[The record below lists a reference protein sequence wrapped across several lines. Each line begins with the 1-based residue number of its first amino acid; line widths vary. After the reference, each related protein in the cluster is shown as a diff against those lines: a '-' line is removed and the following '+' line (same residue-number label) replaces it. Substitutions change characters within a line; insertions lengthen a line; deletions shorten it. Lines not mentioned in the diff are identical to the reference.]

1 MTDDLPEYYVN
12 VQDVARL
19 HAIALL
25 DPELKSDR
33 LFAFAGTFNW
43 TEIIDILRKLRPNS
57 KLPSPPE
64 NEGRDLSVI
73 KPARRAEELMKTW
86 FDRPG
91 WTPLEQTLKEAVDG
105 AGL

>member
-1 MTDDLPEYYVN
+1 M
-12 VQDVARL
+12 QDVARL